1 MCAIFQVEKKKV
13 PVKPK
18 KNQIY
23 FKKRSKKEFFLFL
36 FFFSNP
42 ILCVWPSSFTEQ
54 KPISSFDVDAVYI
67 FDIISLNHEL
77 KRGIIEKRKRKNLK
91 TLLYNFVLGLVS
103 SRVSLSV
110 MLQILPQVRDKKDQ
124 SPASLSM
131 QSP

>member
-1 MCAIFQVEKKKV
+1 M
-13 PVKPK
+13 
-18 KNQIY
+18 
-23 FKKRSKKEFFLFL
+23 
-36 FFFSNP
+36 
-42 ILCVWPSSFTEQ
+42 WPSSFTEQ

-77 KRGIIEKRKRKNLK
+77 KRGIIEKRKKKNLK